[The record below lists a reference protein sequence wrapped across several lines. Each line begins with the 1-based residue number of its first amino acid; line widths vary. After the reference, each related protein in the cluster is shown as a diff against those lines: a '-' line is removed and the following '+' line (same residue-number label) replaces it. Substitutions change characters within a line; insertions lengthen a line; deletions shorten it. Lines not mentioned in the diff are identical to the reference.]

1 MVGVV
6 CRAALGISPGR
17 VYMRGSTPRADH
29 LMSLVSPIIMA
40 VDLVLEIYEYVLIA
54 TIIFSWL
61 HAFGVVNPRNQ
72 AVATIGDVLYRLT
85 EPVLRPIRRFMPNL
99 GGLDLS
105 PIVVFLAIFVIRQY
119 LRIIVRW

>member
-1 MVGVV
+1 
-6 CRAALGISPGR
+6 
-17 VYMRGSTPRADH
+17 
-29 LMSLVSPIIMA
+29 MSLISPIILA
-40 VDLVLEIYEYVLIA
+40 LDIVLDLYGWVMIA
-54 TIIFSWL
+54 MIVFSWL

-99 GGLDLS
+99 GGVDLS

-119 LRIIVRW
+119 LHILARW